1 MRRNDSTLLP
11 SYIGGK
17 AYQIRGLSA
26 IADKTCDILVE
37 PFCGSAAFTMATPIC
52 RYQKFIINDMNSN
65 ITYLYEAMR
74 RESTRDRM
82 VEELMKVRKSDDE
95 IVARYLFDNAKKQL
109 LPTGQVDI
117 SQVEDNELIRVGVN
131 TYIAY
136 TQSFNSNSKN
146 YRRQI
151 SELQYKRESAARI
164 KNAHEK
170 FKGLQSKLHITCT
183 DGIKLIKKFKNC
195 QNVQMYLDPPYVGL
209 YRLCNN
215 LYRHEMPL
223 LIEHIKLALE
233 LNDAKC
239 AVILSGYRSQD
250 SNIPTIYDALLTGE
264 EWKCFKLCDTY
275 KKCKNS
281 KHGESKERCSE
292 YIWTNRVPTYAELD
306 LSMKNY
312 KEDLSFDDY
321 WRKIAERCK
330 LGKLPKKDIKEYRLT
345 YQQLYG
351 KELY

>member
-164 KNAHEK
+164 NNAQEK
-170 FKGLQSKLHITCT
+170 FKRLQNKLCVTCT

-195 QNVQMYLDPPYVGL
+195 PNVQMYLDPPYVGL

-223 LIEHIKLALE
+223 LIDHIKLVIA

-250 SNIPTIYDALLTGE
+250 PNIPTIYDALLTGE
-264 EWKCFKLCDTY
+264 EWKSFKLCDTY

-281 KHGESKERCSE
+281 MHGESKERCTE

-312 KEDLSFDDY
+312 KEDLSINEY
-321 WRKIAERCK
+321 WAKIVELCK
-330 LGKLPKKDIKEYRLT
+330 LGKVPKKDIKEYRLT
-345 YQQLYG
+345 YQHLYG